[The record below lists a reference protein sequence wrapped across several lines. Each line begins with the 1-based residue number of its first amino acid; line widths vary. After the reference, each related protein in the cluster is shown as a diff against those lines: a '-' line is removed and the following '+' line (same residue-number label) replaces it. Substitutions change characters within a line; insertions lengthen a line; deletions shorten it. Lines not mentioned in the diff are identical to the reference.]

1 MRATP
6 PEIRKQII
14 EAKLRNENT
23 KTIKKWTKVSKSTI
37 DKIWS
42 RYQKTGSGLAVPYT
56 GRKSKITL
64 DLEKK
69 IRAKIVE
76 KNDITLEDLIEEL
89 NLPIKKSQ
97 LSNLLIKWGLSLKKR
112 RYMQNN
118 SNEKTC
124 KKNEKSTENIK

>member
-42 RYQKTGSGLAVPYT
+42 RYQKQVAVLPFLIQEENQ
-56 GRKSKITL
+56 KS
-64 DLEKK
+64 
-69 IRAKIVE
+69 
-76 KNDITLEDLIEEL
+76 
-89 NLPIKKSQ
+89 
-97 LSNLLIKWGLSLKKR
+97 LLI
-112 RYMQNN
+112 
-118 SNEKTC
+118 
-124 KKNEKSTENIK
+124 